1 MTGSMTAKKPKPD
14 GLRIQLKGLRS
25 TQDLRAMLH
34 EAVDRLEE
42 LAITHAR
49 GINLYLTPADKE
61 GNPVHPRQHRRRVA
75 DITIEEPYRSAAD
88 EHGL

>member
-1 MTGSMTAKKPKPD
+1 MVDKKPKND

-25 TQDLRAMLH
+25 MHDLRAMLH
-34 EAVDRLEE
+34 LAVDELEA
-42 LAITHAR
+42 LPITHAR

-61 GNPVHPRQHRRRVA
+61 ANPVYPRKNRRPVA

>member
-1 MTGSMTAKKPKPD
+1 MVDKKPKND

-25 TQDLRAMLH
+25 THDIRAMLH
-34 EAVDRLEE
+34 LAVDELEA

-61 GNPVHPRQHRRRVA
+61 GNPVSPRQHRRRVA

>member
-1 MTGSMTAKKPKPD
+1 MAEKKPKSD
-14 GLRIQLKGLRS
+14 GLRIQLKGLRT
-25 TQDLRAMLH
+25 TQELRAMLNL
-34 EAVDRLEE
+34 AVDEIE
-42 LAITHAR
+42 ALAITHAR

-61 GNPVHPRQHRRRVA
+61 ANPVYPRQNRRRVA

>member
-1 MTGSMTAKKPKPD
+1 MADRKPRTD
-14 GLRIQLKGLRS
+14 GLRIKLKGLHPM
-25 TQDLRAMLH
+25 QDVRAMLH
-34 EAVDRLEE
+34 EAVDRLEA

-61 GNPVHPRQHRRRVA
+61 GNPVSPRQNRRPLTE
-75 DITIEEPYRSAAD
+75 ITIEEPYRSSAD

>member
-1 MTGSMTAKKPKPD
+1 MTGSMSEKKKPD

-25 TQDLRAMLH
+25 TQELRAMLH
-34 EAVDRLEE
+34 EAVDRLEA

-61 GNPVHPRQHRRRVA
+61 GNPVYPRQHRRRVA
-75 DITIEEPYRSAAD
+75 DIVIEEPYRSAAD
-88 EHGL
+88 EHGI

>member
-1 MTGSMTAKKPKPD
+1 MTGSMAAKKTPA
-14 GLRIQLKGLRS
+14 GMRIQLKGLRS

-61 GNPVHPRQHRRRVA
+61 GNPVSPRQHRRPVA
-75 DITIEEPYRSAAD
+75 DIVIDEPYRSAAD

>member
-1 MTGSMTAKKPKPD
+1 MVEKKTKND

-25 TQDLRAMLH
+25 MQDVRAMLH
-34 EAVDRLEE
+34 QAVDELEA
-42 LAITHAR
+42 LPITHAR

-61 GNPVHPRQHRRRVA
+61 GNPVSPRRNRRRVA
-75 DITIEEPYRSAAD
+75 DITIEEPYRSIAD